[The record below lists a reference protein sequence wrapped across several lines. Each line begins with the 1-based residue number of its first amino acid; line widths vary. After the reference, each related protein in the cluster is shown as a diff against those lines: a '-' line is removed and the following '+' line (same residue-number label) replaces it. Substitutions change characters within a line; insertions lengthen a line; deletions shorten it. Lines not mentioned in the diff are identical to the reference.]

1 MERMRLN
8 WSPEGR
14 SLLRRRQDQKLPN
27 NLVIVGSAGPSQAK
41 HYGQLQSCPTLC
53 DPKDCS
59 PPGSSVH
66 RILQARLLEWAAIS
80 FSIAGQNS
88 ILFKATRRDP
98 EMEGRPV
105 LHEEGGSYGGG
116 RGLTGRL
123 HPLQH
128 SPLPQS
134 PAPSLPLPHSPF
146 TGFGHPSWFY
156 GERIPPWLWLCPS
169 QLPGLE
175 TGIQLV
181 TPEPGRGKSAGKV
194 PLHLDTEPLPSKG
207 SRSANSRHSGQCLRE
222 SCLERSCQNR

>member
-1 MERMRLN
+1 MLIILCIDDGTSGEEYPGGHACLKLQVAGHVAAQGWRSRLLVERMRLN

-105 LHEEGGSYGGG
+105 LHEEGGPTGVGG
-116 RGLTGRL
+116 
-123 HPLQH
+123 
-128 SPLPQS
+128 
-134 PAPSLPLPHSPF
+134 A
-146 TGFGHPSWFY
+146 
-156 GERIPPWLWLCPS
+156 
-169 QLPGLE
+169 
-175 TGIQLV
+175 
-181 TPEPGRGKSAGKV
+181 
-194 PLHLDTEPLPSKG
+194 
-207 SRSANSRHSGQCLRE
+207 
-222 SCLERSCQNR
+222 